1 MDNIQIVTCCIIT
14 FTDYILS
21 IVALLIVVF
30 LLWKKTQKLQGQTT
44 SAKSKCLAP
53 LTPGKLNL
61 LMPARTVTP
70 SHTSHRRV
78 RVQDTGHAADFYFC
92 QGFSTICMQGVKC
105 GKIVAYWKVDNVLL
119 LTYIFKAIFSHQLI
133 LLLALCLKSL
143 SSSPPLY
150 CALELSSVAKQSS
163 PEANCTG

>member
-1 MDNIQIVTCCIIT
+1 MLYYHPYWIYNVNSSTVNCC
-14 FTDYILS
+14 FS
-21 IVALLIVVF
+21 AM
-30 LLWKKTQKLQGQTT
+30 KKTKLQGQTT
-44 SAKSKCLAP
+44 AAKSRCSAS

-70 SHTSHRRV
+70 SHTSLRRV

-92 QGFSTICMQGVKC
+92 KGFSTICMRSVKC

-119 LTYIFKAIFSHQLI
+119 LTYFFKPIFSHQLI
-133 LLLALCLKSL
+133 LLLALCLRSL